1 MTSGMS
7 TSNSSVIV
15 PAAPRPEGS
24 PLAQVKHIIAIGSG
38 KGGVG
43 KSTTAVNLAVA
54 LQRLGA
60 KVGLMDADIYGPSLP
75 KLMGLHE
82 APIEAPSGKIAP
94 PVIHGIKCMSMG
106 LLGGDTP
113 IVWRGPM
120 ASKAVS
126 QFLSEVEWGE
136 LDYLIVDLPPGTGD
150 IQLTLAQ
157 SIRLSA
163 AIVVMTPQA
172 LATEIA
178 RRGLKMFQQVRVPVL
193 GLVENMSEYL
203 CPECGHK
210 SHLFSRGGGDSVAKE
225 LDLPILQRFPLDP
238 LLLEDGDAGVP
249 VNISR
254 PDSSSAKLFLE
265 LAQNMAAELSTLVS
279 GGRNTRP
286 VVVTTEPNDA
296 HKMLKVSWNDGRQS
310 VVAYK
315 ELRYLCPCAVCVDE
329 NTGHRKIRRE
339 DVKPDVHPARIQ
351 TVGNYALGIHWSDGH
366 STGLY
371 AFDYLRKI
379 LVPEAPSAT
388 L

>member
-1 MTSGMS
+1 MS
-7 TSNSSVIV
+7 SQQKSVVV
-15 PAAPRPEGS
+15 PSAPRPENS
-24 PLAQVKHIIAIGSG
+24 PLANVKHIIAVGSG

-43 KSTTAVNLAVA
+43 KSTTSVNLAVA
-54 LQRLGA
+54 LSKLGA

-82 APIEAPSGKIAP
+82 APVEAPSGKISP

-106 LLGGDTP
+106 LLGGDAP

-193 GLVENMSEYL
+193 GLVENMSEYE
-203 CPECGHK
+203 CPNCHHK
-210 SHLFSRGGGDSVAKE
+210 SHLFSKGGGDAVAKE

-238 LLLEDGDAGVP
+238 NLLEDSDNGIP
-249 VNISR
+249 VVISR
-254 PDSSSAKLFLE
+254 PESSSAKLYLDF
-265 LAQNMAAELSTLVS
+265 AQNMAAELSTLLS
-279 GGRNTRP
+279 GGRAVRP
-286 VVVTTEPNDA
+286 VVTATEPNNA
-296 HKMLKVSWNDGRQS
+296 HKMLKLSWNDGKQS
-310 VVAYK
+310 VIAYK

-329 NTGHRKIRRE
+329 NTGVRKIRRE
-339 DVKPDVHPARIQ
+339 DVKDDIHPMRIQ
-351 TVGNYALGIHWSDGH
+351 TVGNYALAVHWSDGH
-366 STGLY
+366 NTGLY

-379 LVPEAPSAT
+379 LVPDTQPAT